1 MRAGEIQTSLP
12 GGRVLVLAP
21 LEDPDFFYF
30 HLLLYGL
37 GSFFRGCHGFEP
49 GYLQAP
55 VLLALDHGTR
65 CDNVDSHGPGFS
77 PGFVYVCLVG

>member
-1 MRAGEIQTSLP
+1 ML
-12 GGRVLVLAP
+12 LLA

-30 HLLLYGL
+30 HLLLYWL
-37 GSFFRGCHGFEP
+37 GGFSRGCHGFKP

-65 CDNVDSHGPGFS
+65 CDNGDSPGLGLS
-77 PGFVYVCLVG
+77 LGFVYVCLVG